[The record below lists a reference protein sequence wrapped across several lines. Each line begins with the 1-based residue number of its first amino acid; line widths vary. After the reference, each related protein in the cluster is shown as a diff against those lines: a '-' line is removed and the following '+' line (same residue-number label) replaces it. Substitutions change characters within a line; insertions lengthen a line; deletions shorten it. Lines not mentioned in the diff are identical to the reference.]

1 LLIAFADIRAPC
13 GLRAIVETDVTAL
26 LQLPDWLGSTIAIVT
41 AVVFALV
48 PFLTV
53 RWFWAARVTDKTNQV
68 AETVAVRIGALHALI
83 LALVFAEAQS
93 THAELRQ
100 EVSKEVTT
108 LEHVVLH
115 LNQWDGPEKDK
126 LRSELAVYVRAI
138 LRNEWQAAAPL
149 GGSHEA
155 KHAYNALDLSLLNL
169 PADTPRQ
176 QSLRTRML
184 MDMDT
189 LQEHRRNRLSLFH
202 RGLPGLFWWVALAGF
217 AITVGLFFIFP
228 INALH
233 IAMLSMYGAYT
244 GLVLYFILALSHPY
258 IGPAAIDASAYA
270 TILDHEL
277 QPD

>member
-1 LLIAFADIRAPC
+1 
-13 GLRAIVETDVTAL
+13 VTAI
-26 LQLPDWLGSTIAIVT
+26 LQLPDWLGSTMAIV
-41 AVVFALV
+41 AAIVFALV
-48 PFLTV
+48 PFLAV
-53 RWFWAARVTDKTNQV
+53 RWFWATRVTDKTNQV

-83 LALVFAEAQS
+83 LALIFAEAQS

-115 LNQWDGPEKDK
+115 LDQWNGPEKDK
-126 LRSELAVYVRAI
+126 LRGELAAYARAI
-138 LRNEWQAAAPL
+138 LQNEWQTAAPV
-149 GGSHEA
+149 GGSRKA
-155 KHAYNALDLSLLNL
+155 KRAYDALDLALLDL
-169 PADTPRQ
+169 QADTPRQ

-202 RGLPGLFWWVALAGF
+202 RNLPNLFWWVALAGF

-228 INALH
+228 ITALH
-233 IAMLSMYGAYT
+233 VAMLSMYGAYT

-258 IGPAAIDASAYA
+258 IGPAAIDASPYT
-270 TILDHEL
+270 TILEREL
-277 QPD
+277 DPG